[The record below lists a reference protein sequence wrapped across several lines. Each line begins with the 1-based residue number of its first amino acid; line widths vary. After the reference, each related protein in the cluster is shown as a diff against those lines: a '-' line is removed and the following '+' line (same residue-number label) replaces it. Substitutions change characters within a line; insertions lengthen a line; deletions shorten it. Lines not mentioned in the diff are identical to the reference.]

1 MYICPTPSSFTSLS
15 FPQPPSWYSF
25 FFLSPGFPQSYSCSM
40 GISTLKWHIEH
51 SPTRRYTVCLL
62 HRQGNTIPYSVL
74 ALNLFQKFFRKKP
87 VRDLLPTKPAVLKVL
102 EPWWIVQIGYV
113 TEDDI
118 RVRRKRSFQYNCTLG
133 KIGLLENCYKF
144 VIFV

>member
-1 MYICPTPSSFTSLS
+1 MYICPTPPPLLVCHSI
-15 FPQPPSWYSF
+15 PPSWYSF
-25 FFLSPGFPQSYSCSM
+25 FFIVSRLSSILLMLYGSFNTQMAYW
-40 GISTLKWHIEH
+40 TLTYKKIHCMPDSQARSH
-51 SPTRRYTVCLL
+51 YTLL
-62 HRQGNTIPYSVL
+62 SL

-118 RVRRKRSFQYNCTLG
+118 RVRRKRSFQYNTLG
-133 KIGLLENCYKF
+133 KIGLLEKCYKF
-144 VIFV
+144 VIFVWC

>member
-1 MYICPTPSSFTSLS
+1 
-15 FPQPPSWYSF
+15 
-25 FFLSPGFPQSYSCSM
+25 M

-51 SPTRRYTVCLL
+51 SPTRRYTVCQL
-62 HRQGNTIPYSVL
+62 HRIGHTIPYLVL

>member
-1 MYICPTPSSFTSLS
+1 
-15 FPQPPSWYSF
+15 
-25 FFLSPGFPQSYSCSM
+25 M

-118 RVRRKRSFQYNCTLG
+118 RVRRKRSFQYNLYIREDWSFG
-133 KIGLLENCYKF
+133 ELLLVCDFFMMLNLKR
-144 VIFV
+144 

>member
-25 FFLSPGFPQSYSCSM
+25 FFFVSRLSSM
-40 GISTLKWHIEH
+40 LFVLCGDFNTQWHIEH

-62 HRQGNTIPYSVL
+62 HRQGNTIPYLVL
-74 ALNLFQKFFRKKP
+74 GLNLFQKFFRKKP

-118 RVRRKRSFQYNCTLG
+118 RVRRKRSFQYDCTLG
-133 KIGLLENCYKF
+133 KIGLLENCY
-144 VIFV
+144 